1 MSEFFDTFAFVF
13 ANLAQIDAETGM
25 TYCAEDFLYKVRDWL
40 NGTEPETE
48 DPTLTLALAVIEP
61 AVNKLK
67 KEGTE

>member
-1 MSEFFDTFAFVF
+1 MSEFFDTFASVF

-40 NGTEPETE
+40 NGTPPETD

-61 AVNKLK
+61 AIAKL